1 MPLKSI
7 HMLQM
12 EIFIFCWILYCICSA
27 VLCLV
32 FQLCLILCDPMDYSP
47 PGSSIHGNSP
57 GKNTKVDCHTLLQGI
72 LPTQEL
78 NPGLLHYGQILNE
91 LSCQGGLILYIYA
104 IYILYTHTHTHNFL
118 SFIHW
123 WTLGCFHTLTI
134 VNNVAMTIGVHVS
147 FQVSAFL

>member
-47 PGSSIHGNSP
+47 EAPPSM
-57 GKNTKVDCHTLLQGI
+57 GI
-72 LPTQEL
+72 LQAR
-78 NPGLLHYGQILNE
+78 ILKWIAIPSSRGSWQPRNWT
-91 LSCQGGLILYIYA
+91 LVSCITGRFLTSWAAREALYCIYMQYIY
-104 IYILYTHTHTHNFL
+104 YTHTHTHNFL